1 MIATDGL
8 VHPYP
13 EGDSTVRRMALEA
26 HELGF
31 DSIVTTK
38 GSHGEIEGIQ
48 VISGVVISVPA
59 VREVISLINQVKR
72 ENRLIFVDAGED
84 GFNRSVIS
92 LKGVNILR
100 KLHKT
105 SRHSFDHVT
114 ARIAAEKGV
123 AIDLDLR
130 PLIHLRG
137 NIRQKVLQRY
147 QDIVRL
153 HRRYEF
159 LVTISSNAHSILD
172 QRSKRDVTLICA
184 LFGMEER
191 EVDEALA
198 TIGRLRSPELI
209 VREIE

>member
-13 EGDSTVRRMALEA
+13 DGDSTVRRMALEA

-38 GSHGEIEGIQ
+38 GSHSEIEGIQ
-48 VISGVVISVPA
+48 VISGIVISAPV
-59 VREVISLINQVKR
+59 VREVIGLMNQARR
-72 ENRLIFVDAGED
+72 ENRLIFVDAGEN
-84 GFNRSVIS
+84 GFNRSIIS
-92 LKGVNILR
+92 LNGVNILR
-100 KLHKT
+100 NLHKT

-153 HRRYEF
+153 QRRYEF
-159 LVTISSNAHSILD
+159 WVTISSNAHSILD
-172 QRSKRDVTLICA
+172 QRSKRDITLICA
-184 LFGMEER
+184 LFGMEEG
-191 EVDEALA
+191 EVEEALA

-209 VREIE
+209 VREIG